1 MAAAEPKN
9 SKIGIYTRLSRVLA
23 EIGNVP
29 KNGFNEHFKY
39 SYVMESD
46 LADHIRPLL
55 VKHGLGLIYD
65 CVEVSDRIMVND
77 RGKTVNL
84 VRVKVAIT
92 IGAEDSE
99 GNLIG
104 EKTGHAYGEAADS
117 GDKAI
122 YKAMTG
128 AVKYWLYKTFLV
140 STGDDPEQGNDLD
153 REAAKT
159 DPEVARRT
167 KDWTAFQEDVAM
179 MDTLTVQDFFDDF
192 VAKNRGRMEASV
204 YKGNYARYIKQR
216 RDAFKDFG
224 QQRAA

>member
-1 MAAAEPKN
+1 MAAESKN
-9 SKIGIYTRLSRVLA
+9 SKIGLYTRLSKVLA

-39 SYVMESD
+39 NYVMESD

-55 VKHGLGLIYD
+55 AKHGIGLIYD
-65 CVEVSDRIMVND
+65 CIEASDHSIVND
-77 RGKTVNL
+77 RGKTVNM

-92 IGAEDSE
+92 VGVEDSE
-99 GNLIG
+99 GNIIG
-104 EKTGHAYGEAADS
+104 EKTGHAFGQAADS

-153 REAAKT
+153 KEAAKA

-167 KDWTAFQEDVAM
+167 KDWNAFQEDVAM

-204 YKGNYARYIKQR
+204 YKGNYGRYIKQR
-216 RDAFKDFG
+216 REDFKQPS
-224 QQRAA
+224 QQKAA